1 MFNLA
6 LTSRSALSPFVVQYG
21 KDRSE
26 LNENFHK
33 MLKVTSSMSQSYLDV
48 DNKMEQR
55 VDSIKTEHQNE
66 KVVLE
71 TKINAL
77 TDSINTLSSNF
88 NQNMNDMLS
97 NIMQNHIKEKMQ
109 WSMKLLL

>member
-1 MFNLA
+1 
-6 LTSRSALSPFVVQYG
+6 
-21 KDRSE
+21 
-26 LNENFHK
+26 
-33 MLKVTSSMSQSYLDV
+33 
-48 DNKMEQR
+48 MEQR

-88 NQNMNDMLS
+88 NQNMNHMLS
-97 NIMQNHIKEKMQ
+97 NIMQNHIKEK
-109 WSMKLLL
+109 